1 MIEGFI
7 KCRIMH
13 YTIKG
18 HLDSDMGSVNDNIST
33 KISAVADAAVE
44 GDPTLATALGLPT
57 GKAPPMLPSPSSA
70 TSTPVNRDESTPRGS
85 TSSNRP
91 AQPAAHAATRQSQY
105 TGIVPYT
112 LLPQYFRENPTA
124 IPSHVMNSMSAVT
137 EPIGPTLVHEL
148 KTLTTMYVAASYC
161 LATAQNTLNLPV
173 IRRCFPN
180 TWARMMYSTLLPT
193 DEHEPDFEDEEGEL
207 FWPDQCVN
215 GEGIGWVCLMG
226 KAMIKEFG
234 KAYGYKGLEGVV
246 SKPRPGPGPGESQPE
261 PGHHP
266 GSSSQRT
273 GPPTGTSASSSSHPP
288 NYRSSTSSGAPR

>member
-1 MIEGFI
+1 
-7 KCRIMH
+7 MH

-18 HLDSDMGSVNDNIST
+18 HLDSDMGSVNDNISA

-57 GKAPPMLPSPSSA
+57 GKAPPMLPSPNSA
-70 TSTPVNRDESTPRGS
+70 NSTPVNRDDGTPRGS
-85 TSSNRP
+85 SSSSNRP
-91 AQPAAHAATRQSQY
+91 AQPAAHAASRQSQY

-124 IPSHVMNSMSAVT
+124 IPSHVMSSMSAVT
-137 EPIGPTLVHEL
+137 EPIGPTLVHEV

-234 KAYGYKGLEGVV
+234 KTYGYKGLEGVV
-246 SKPRPGPGPGESQPE
+246 SKPRPGPGASQSDS
-261 PGHHP
+261 GHHA
-266 GSSSQRT
+266 SSNPQRT
-273 GPPTGTSASSSSHPP
+273 GPSASSSSSHPP
-288 NYRSSTSSGAPR
+288 NYRSSTTSGAPR